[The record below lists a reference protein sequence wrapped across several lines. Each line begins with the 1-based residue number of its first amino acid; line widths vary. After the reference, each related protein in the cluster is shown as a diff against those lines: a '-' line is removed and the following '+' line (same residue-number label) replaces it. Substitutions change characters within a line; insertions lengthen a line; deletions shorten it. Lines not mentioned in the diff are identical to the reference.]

1 VGLLS
6 GDSTVLEVDST
17 GVDVCAVVADGDAE
31 GVDAT
36 VDMAV
41 DVAVDVV
48 VDVVVDVAVAV
59 VVDVAVAVVV
69 DVVVEVGV
77 DVLRAGGAMI

>member
-1 VGLLS
+1 MGLLA

-36 VDMAV
+36 VD
-41 DVAVDVV
+41 VAVDVI

-59 VVDVAVAVVV
+59 VVDVAVAVVI